1 MERTIS
7 FMNGKGSI
15 GHNSRAFIADNVRPD
30 RTKDNESYFVEDIKD
45 VYHHLFDEA
54 LNKYNAKQKRKD
66 RKIKSYYEKI
76 KRSKQEKLFY
86 EVIVQI
92 GNCDDSYVGS
102 SVGKMA
108 KQILKEYLFEFI
120 KNNPNLYVIGA
131 YIHMDEE
138 TPHMHID
145 FVPWVSGCTRGL
157 ETKNS
162 LKGALAS
169 RGFKSE
175 GKGYTE
181 WQQWA
186 EAEKESL
193 AGIMKKYG
201 IEWEQKGTH
210 NPHLSV
216 LDYKK
221 QEREKEIVRCD
232 ELLSNL
238 EVELADKKEEIEVA
252 RIRYKEEQEPSKVA
266 IDKMIAENGAEY
278 VRIKLEIE
286 KAENELKEVKEL
298 LLETRVEYEKERI
311 LKAKKLNSIISEKE
325 NELNVVKKKLDDIND
340 ILKIAKIELRNAQ
353 TEVTVAKK
361 LKLQLMQEMDGED
374 YLKEQVIELRYQ
386 NMVLKEENQNLK
398 EKLNQA
404 YEFMKQFVIEGMNML
419 EKFKLWIGEKVRDVW
434 KR

>member
-1 MERTIS
+1 MQRTIS
-7 FMNGKGSI
+7 FMNGQGSI
-15 GHNSRAFIADNVRPD
+15 GHNSRAFIADNVKPD
-30 RTKDNESYFVEDIKD
+30 RTEYNESYFVEDIKE

-54 LNKYNAKQKRKD
+54 LNEYNAKQKRKD
-66 RKIKSYYEKI
+66 RQIKNYYEKI

-92 GNCDDSYVGS
+92 GNRDDTSVGS
-102 SVGKMA
+102 DAGEIA
-108 KQILKEYLFEFI
+108 KDILRDYLYEFV
-120 KNNPNLYVIGA
+120 KNNPNLYVFGA

-145 FVPWVSGCTRGL
+145 FVPWVSGSKRGL

-162 LKGALAS
+162 LKGALAA
-169 RGFKSE
+169 RGFKGE

-186 EAEKESL
+186 EAEKEVL
-193 AGIMKKYG
+193 ADVMLRHG
-201 IEWEQKGTH
+201 IEWENKYTH
-210 NPHLSV
+210 EPHLSV

-221 QEREKEIVRCD
+221 RKREKEIEICEGRLG
-232 ELLSNL
+232 ELEEKLF
-238 EVELADKKEEIEVA
+238 EKESEIESA
-252 RIRYKEEQEPSKVA
+252 RLLYEDEQQDAEESLRSRLALNAVK
-266 IDKMIAENGAEY
+266 IEN
-278 VRIKLEIE
+278 
-286 KAENELKEVKEL
+286 AENELKEIKEII
-298 LLETRVEYEKERI
+298 LETRDIYEKEKSYMECK
-311 LKAKKLNSIISEKE
+311 LKEVVKKKE
-325 NELNVVKKKLDDIND
+325 NELESVKKKLDETNE
-340 ILKIAKIELRNAQ
+340 ILEVAKLELKMAQ
-353 TEVTVAKK
+353 SEVAEAKK
-361 LKLQLMQEMDGED
+361 LKAQLMYEMDGDD

-386 NMVLKEENQNLK
+386 NMVLKDENQTLK

>member
-54 LNKYNAKQKRKD
+54 LNEYNAKQKRKD

-92 GNCDDSYVGS
+92 GNRDDTYVGS
-102 SVGKMA
+102 DEGEIA
-108 KQILKEYLFEFI
+108 KQILRDYLYEFM
-120 KNNPNLYVIGA
+120 KNNPNLYVFGA

-221 QEREKEIVRCD
+221 QEREKEIERC
-232 ELLSNL
+232 EYRLGIL
-238 EVELADKKEEIEVA
+238 EEKLVEKESEIESA
-252 RIRYKEEQEPSKVA
+252 RLLYEDEQQDAEKSLRSKLA
-266 IDKMIAENGAEY
+266 INAVKIEN
-278 VRIKLEIE
+278 
-286 KAENELKEVKEL
+286 AENELEEIKEIII
-298 LLETRVEYEKERI
+298 ETRDIYEKEKSYMKSK
-311 LKAKKLNSIISEKE
+311 LKGIIKEKE
-325 NELNVVKKKLDDIND
+325 NELESVKKKLNEINE
-340 ILKIAKIELRNAQ
+340 ILEVAKLELKIAQL
-353 TEVTVAKK
+353 EVAEAKK
-361 LKLQLMQEMDGED
+361 LKVQLMQEMDGEE

-386 NMVLKEENQNLK
+386 NMVLKDENQTLK

>member
-1 MERTIS
+1 MQRTIS
-7 FMNGKGSI
+7 FMNGQGSI
-15 GHNSRAFIADNVRPD
+15 GHNSRAFIADNVNPD
-30 RTKDNESYFVEDIKD
+30 RTEYNESYFVEDIKE

-54 LNKYNAKQKRKD
+54 LAEYNAKQKRKD
-66 RKIKSYYEKI
+66 RQIKNYYEKI

-92 GNCDDSYVGS
+92 GNRDDTFVGS
-102 SVGKMA
+102 DEGEIA
-108 KQILKEYLFEFI
+108 KQILRDYLYEFM
-120 KNNPNLYVIGA
+120 KNNPNLYVFGA

-145 FVPWVSGCTRGL
+145 FVPWVSGSKRGL

-162 LKGALAS
+162 LKGALAT
-169 RGFKSE
+169 RGFKGE

-186 EAEKESL
+186 EAEKEVL
-193 AGIMKKYG
+193 ADVMLKYGVEWEKKY
-201 IEWEQKGTH
+201 TH
-210 NPHLSV
+210 EPHLSV

-221 QEREKEIVRCD
+221 RKREKEIEICEYRLG
-232 ELLSNL
+232 ELEEKLF
-238 EVELADKKEEIEVA
+238 EKESEIESA
-252 RIRYKEEQEPSKVA
+252 RLLYEDEQQDAEENLRSRLALNAVK
-266 IDKMIAENGAEY
+266 IEN
-278 VRIKLEIE
+278 
-286 KAENELKEVKEL
+286 AENELKEIKEII
-298 LLETRVEYEKERI
+298 LETRDIYEKEKSYMECK
-311 LKAKKLNSIISEKE
+311 LKEVIKEKE
-325 NELNVVKKKLDDIND
+325 NELESVKKKLDETNE
-340 ILKIAKIELRNAQ
+340 ILEVARLEVKMAQ
-353 TEVTVAKK
+353 SEVAEAKK
-361 LKLQLMQEMDGED
+361 LKAQLMYEMDGDD

-386 NMVLKEENQNLK
+386 NTVLKDENQTLK

>member
-1 MERTIS
+1 MQRTIS
-7 FMNGKGSI
+7 FMNGQGSI
-15 GHNSRAFIADNVRPD
+15 GHNSRAFIADNVNPD
-30 RTKDNESYFVEDIKD
+30 RTEYNESYFVEDIKE

-54 LNKYNAKQKRKD
+54 LNEYNAKQKRKD
-66 RKIKSYYEKI
+66 RQIKNYYEKI

-92 GNCDDSYVGS
+92 GNRDDTSVGS
-102 SVGKMA
+102 DAGEIA
-108 KQILKEYLFEFI
+108 KDILRDYLYEFV
-120 KNNPNLYVIGA
+120 KNNTNLYVFGA

-145 FVPWVSGCTRGL
+145 FVPWVSGSKRGL

-162 LKGALAS
+162 LKGALAT
-169 RGFKSE
+169 RGFKGE

-186 EAEKESL
+186 EAEKSVL
-193 AGIMKKYG
+193 ADVMLRHGV
-201 IEWEQKGTH
+201 EWEKKHTH
-210 NPHLSV
+210 EPHLSV

-221 QEREKEIVRCD
+221 RKREKEIEICEGR
-232 ELLSNL
+232 LGIL
-238 EVELADKKEEIEVA
+238 EEKLVEKESEIESA
-252 RIRYKEEQEPSKVA
+252 RLLYEDEQQDAEESLRSKLA
-266 IDKMIAENGAEY
+266 INAIMIQA
-278 VRIKLEIE
+278 
-286 KAENELKEVKEL
+286 AENELEEIKEII
-298 LLETRVEYEKERI
+298 LETRDIYEKEKSYMESKHKEVI
-311 LKAKKLNSIISEKE
+311 KEKE
-325 NELNVVKKKLDDIND
+325 NELESVKKKLDETNE
-340 ILKIAKIELRNAQ
+340 ILEVARLELKMAQ
-353 TEVTVAKK
+353 SEVAEAKK
-361 LKLQLMQEMDGED
+361 LKLQLMYEMDGDD

-386 NMVLKEENQNLK
+386 NTVLKGENQTLK

>member
-1 MERTIS
+1 MQRTIS
-7 FMNGKGSI
+7 FMNGQGSI
-15 GHNSRAFIADNVRPD
+15 GHNSRAFIADNVNPD
-30 RTKDNESYFVEDIKD
+30 RTEYNESYFVEDIKE

-54 LNKYNAKQKRKD
+54 LNEYNAKQKRKD
-66 RKIKSYYEKI
+66 RQIKNYYEKI

-92 GNCDDSYVGS
+92 GNRDDT
-102 SVGKMA
+102 SVDSDAGDIA
-108 KQILKEYLFEFI
+108 KDILRDYLYEFM
-120 KNNPNLYVIGA
+120 KNNPNLYVFGA

-145 FVPWVSGCTRGL
+145 FVPWVSGSKRGL

-162 LKGALAS
+162 LKGALAA
-169 RGFKSE
+169 RGFKGE

-186 EAEKESL
+186 EAEKEVL
-193 AGIMKKYG
+193 ADVMLRHG
-201 IEWEQKGTH
+201 IEWEKKYTH
-210 NPHLSV
+210 EPHLSV

-221 QEREKEIVRCD
+221 RKREKEIEICEGR
-232 ELLSNL
+232 L
-238 EVELADKKEEIEVA
+238 EILEEKLVEKESEIESVGVKYEK
-252 RIRYKEEQEPSKVA
+252 IQQE
-266 IDKMIAENGAEY
+266 AESDL
-278 VRIKLEIE
+278 RIKLLPYALKIENAESELEEI
-286 KAENELKEVKEL
+286 KENII
-298 LLETRVEYEKERI
+298 ETRVNYEKEKYSI
-311 LKAKKLNSIISEKE
+311 QKKLNGIIEEKE
-325 NELNVVKKKLDDIND
+325 NELKSIKAKLDEINE
-340 ILKIAKIELRNAQ
+340 ILEVARLELKTAQ
-353 TEVTVAKK
+353 SEVVEAKK
-361 LKLQLMQEMDGED
+361 LKAQLMDEMDGDD

-386 NMVLKEENQNLK
+386 NMVLKDENHTLK